1 MAKVCSAAQSVD
13 RDTHLG
19 CGVCSESRSGTA
31 PIPNRILREGTYRI
45 SSVEFRE
52 GILHTLSLRA
62 AVTPNHPTKPS
73 KRAQHVL
80 DSPDPCTS
88 STAWDRCPP
97 SCSPRAA
104 PRCPKCAWNRRRS
117 RPRWASA
124 HPPETHHST
133 SHSDKTGR
141 GCAKE
146 LPAATPAGNST
157 HRLGEARVVAA
168 ALHVE

>member
-13 RDTHLG
+13 RDRHLG

-73 KRAQHVL
+73 KRASTCWTHLIRVPVVRRGIDALPLVALEQLLAVPNAHGTADDLAHVGHQHIHL
-80 DSPDPCTS
+80 KRT
-88 STAWDRCPP
+88 TARPTQTKPGED
-97 SCSPRAA
+97 A
-104 PRCPKCAWNRRRS
+104 PRSCLQLPQPVTALTDSVRRESSLQR
-117 RPRWASA
+117 
-124 HPPETHHST
+124 
-133 SHSDKTGR
+133 
-141 GCAKE
+141 CM
-146 LPAATPAGNST
+146 
-157 HRLGEARVVAA
+157 
-168 ALHVE
+168 